1 MISSRLP
8 WETEQRVREELKS
21 GERLLWTAQ
30 PICNRAWYPSI
41 PIVLFAIPWTLFSL
55 GLVVATFRMTRHVA
69 GSNAS
74 PTGLMPFAVP
84 LFGLLFVLIGVWMLS
99 TPYWMR
105 RRAQKTVYAL
115 TDKRALILSTDWRNR
130 VMVRSIAPEDLSART
145 RTQRPDGSGTLIFTR
160 LTIQVAS
167 RHSGTYPV
175 TVGFDNITDVR
186 VVEDLIERTYP
197 APASHGAD
205 LL

>member
-1 MISSRLP
+1 
-8 WETEQRVREELKS
+8 VREELKS

-55 GLVVATFRMTRHVA
+55 SFVVVAFRMTRHVA
-69 GSNAS
+69 DSNSS

-84 LFGLLFVLIGVWMLS
+84 LFGLLFVLVGVWMLS

-115 TDKRALILSTDWRNR
+115 TDQRALILTPAWRNA
-130 VMVRSIAPEDLSART
+130 VTVRSIRPEDLSART
-145 RTQRPDGSGTLIFTR
+145 RTQRPDGSGSIFFTR
-160 LTIQVAS
+160 LTVIKPDAEG
-167 RHSGTYPV
+167 GTRTE
-175 TVGFDNITDVR
+175 TVGFEHITDVR
-186 VVEDLIERTYP
+186 AVEELIERTYP
-197 APASHGAD
+197 APASQGAD